1 MFYAIYIVLSY
12 RNAEWES
19 ILSVYVYKQSIAVTS
34 VSKTFKIASLLLL
47 MISLLISVS
56 KQGIKCSKGMFLA
69 LYSMF
74 GISVV
79 WLIDSLQYY
88 GLITLTVS
96 VNNPPVLIM
105 YIIIGF
111 FLGTDDELWFSLK
124 KIVPLVSI
132 FFTILSLITA
142 IEFNIEY
149 TGARMAESSLMTY
162 FILSLWATAFWI
174 FTEDRETVR
183 VNITK
188 WVIVLILVVVAL
200 ITNSR
205 GWLLQSLFLLLYRFI
220 TVSKSRRITMIFLQG
235 MIVALIIIGAILVRE
250 YLSTAYV
257 NLVERLDA
265 DTRTTQLST
274 FFSQVSIFQLIF
286 GQGVNAK
293 YIWNGTPYGFID
305 NQLILM
311 CFRYGILPVFVYLY
325 ILVKGIFIGV
335 KNNRNEKYF
344 LLMWLAALLG
354 LSVYFNMDMN
364 ISNLI
369 TMMLMG
375 HLYTDNRKKQL
386 VQKGI

>member
-1 MFYAIYIVLSY
+1 M
-12 RNAEWES
+12 
-19 ILSVYVYKQSIAVTS
+19 
-34 VSKTFKIASLLLL
+34 L